1 VIRKQDITVSLKC
14 RLQMFQDKVLRK
26 IFGPKKY
33 VVRNGRNFIIEA
45 FVVYA
50 VKLFLEQTKH
60 NHCGSFG
67 M

>member
-1 VIRKQDITVSLKC
+1 
-14 RLQMFQDKVLRK
+14 MFQDKVLRK